1 MEIKGVLMPQAPRY
15 KNKGSEVAF
24 AILGTPA
31 PLQKQKK
38 RENKKEQ
45 KVREQLIYEETSRVR

>member
-1 MEIKGVLMPQAPRY
+1 MPQAPRY